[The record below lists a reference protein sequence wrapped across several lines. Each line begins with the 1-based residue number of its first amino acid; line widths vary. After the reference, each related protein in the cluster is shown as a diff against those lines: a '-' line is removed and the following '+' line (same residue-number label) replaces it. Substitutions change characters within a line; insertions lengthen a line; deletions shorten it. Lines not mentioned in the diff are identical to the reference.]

1 MSRRPNDP
9 TAGDVGRIFLEK
21 LGIKS
26 PKEISYKSGVGVV
39 FEMKAKEDGSSVLL
53 CLPKKDF
60 YAGLLGELAGKFYR
74 EFDGSRFTITMEGI
88 HWLSADD
95 IFGRTIHD
103 GNIWGTPQAGAG
115 LTVAISA
122 CIGLTESEAKSRRYA
137 YAKDAA
143 IEKAESLIEEMC
155 TDIALPTFRLGIYN
169 NALAAMDGLGA
180 LEVRS
185 FYITGYDNALA
196 AMDGLGALEVSL
208 CGFRGASVIK
218 LRVLAEAIQAYL
230 DTMCPETGWQI
241 IKRTDRSVGTI
252 AVLELQ
258 LSHTEPY
265 LKEDA

>member
-9 TAGDVGRIFLEK
+9 TAGDVGRIFLSL
-21 LGIKS
+21 LGIKT
-26 PKEISYKSGVGVV
+26 PKEISYKSGIGVV

-60 YAGLLGELAGKFYR
+60 YAGLLQEVEDRFYR
-74 EFDGSRFTITMEGI
+74 EFDCKRFTITLANI

-103 GNIWGTPQAGAG
+103 GNIWGTPLAGAG

-143 IEKAESLIEEMC
+143 IEKAERVIDEMC
-155 TDIALPTFRLGIYN
+155 ADTALPTFSLG
-169 NALAAMDGLGA
+169 M
-180 LEVRS
+180 
-185 FYITGYDNALA
+185 YDNALA
-196 AMDGLGALEVSL
+196 AMDGQGSLEVNL
-208 CGFRGASVIK
+208 CGFAGVSKGK
-218 LRVLAEAIQAYL
+218 LDALAEGIQARL
-230 DTMCPETGWQI
+230 DAMCQETGWQI

-258 LSHTEPY
+258 LSHTKPY

>member
-1 MSRRPNDP
+1 MKRENDP
-9 TAGDVGRIFLEK
+9 TAGDVGRIFLS
-21 LGIKS
+21 LLDIRS

-39 FEMKAKEDGSSVLL
+39 FELKAKEEGSSVLL

-60 YAGLLGELAGKFYR
+60 YAGLLQEVENKFYR
-74 EFDGSRFTITMEGI
+74 EFDLKRFTITLANI

-103 GNIWGTPQAGAG
+103 GNIWGVPDAGENS
-115 LTVAISA
+115 TIAIA
-122 CIGLTESEAKSRRYA
+122 VTIGLTESEAKSRRYED
-137 YAKDAA
+137 AKAAA

-155 TDIALPTFRLGIYN
+155 ADTALP
-169 NALAAMDGLGA
+169 
-180 LEVRS
+180 S

-230 DTMCPETGWQI
+230 DAMCPEIGWEIIGRADRTTGN
-241 IKRTDRSVGTI
+241 I

-258 LSHTEPY
+258 LSHTKPY